1 MDTLRGLL
9 DPFRGVYVIGS
20 AHPCTVMPAATEP
33 TPAKSN
39 LALVAIGV
47 FKLVKCVSLFALGV
61 ALVHWRGQDL
71 GVAASLWL
79 NDLWVGRSFVD
90 KIVLK
95 LSSLDGRTI
104 DEIAVGSFMYAVLL
118 LVEGIGL
125 CRRKRWAEFLTV
137 GITASLLPFELYELT
152 RRLTLTRAII
162 MAANLGIL
170 WYLIV
175 QLSNDRT
182 QHLKSKVVGEDT

>member
-1 MDTLRGLL
+1 
-9 DPFRGVYVIGS
+9 
-20 AHPCTVMPAATEP
+20 MPAAIEP
-33 TPAKSN
+33 RPAKSN
-39 LALVAIGV
+39 LALVGIGV
-47 FKLVKCVSLFALGV
+47 FKLVKSVSLFALGV
-61 ALVHWRGQDL
+61 VLIHWRGHDL
-71 GVAASLWL
+71 GAAASQWI

-95 LSSLDGRTI
+95 LSTLDGRTI
-104 DEIAVGSFMYAVLL
+104 DEIVVGSFMYSMLL

-152 RRLTLTRAII
+152 RRLTFTRAII

-175 QLSNDRT
+175 QLSHDRS
-182 QHLKSKVVGEDT
+182 QHVNSQVVGEDG